1 MVGTFPQRNLSQQI
15 LIATHNQ
22 DMASSPA
29 GINNQGMDSNPGG
42 INSLVGIS
50 NPADINSLVGISRD
64 HMEHLPMGPR
74 VL

>member
-22 DMASSPA
+22 V
-29 GINNQGMDSNPGG
+29 MDS
-42 INSLVGIS
+42 S
-50 NPADINSLVGISRD
+50 NLDINSLDSSNLVDINSPDINSLDTNSLVDISRD